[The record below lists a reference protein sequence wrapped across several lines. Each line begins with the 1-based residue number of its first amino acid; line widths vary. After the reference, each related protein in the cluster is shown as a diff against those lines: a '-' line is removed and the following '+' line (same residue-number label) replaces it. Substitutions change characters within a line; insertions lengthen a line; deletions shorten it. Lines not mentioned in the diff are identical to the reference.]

1 MTSETYAAITKPD
14 ADDADEASDRD
25 EMRRPDTIRETL
37 IPLHAEELSVSKEK
51 VETGRVHVGTVTRTH
66 EALVDEELAS
76 DHVQIERVAV
86 NEPVDAVPPVRQE
99 GNVTIVPVLEEVLV
113 LERRLMLKEEI
124 HIRRVHTTERHR
136 ESVTLRRQEA
146 VISRSPAEPPPE

>member
-1 MTSETYAAITKPD
+1 M
-14 ADDADEASDRD
+14 
-25 EMRRPDTIRETL
+25 

-66 EALVDEELAS
+66 EEMVDEELAS
-76 DHVQIERVAV
+76 EHVKIERVSV
-86 NEPVDAVPPVRQE
+86 NRPIDAVPSVRHE

-113 LERRLMLKEEI
+113 VERRLMLKEEI
-124 HIRRVHTTERHR
+124 HIRRVRTTERHR

-146 VISRSPAEPPPE
+146 VISHVPAKTSPE